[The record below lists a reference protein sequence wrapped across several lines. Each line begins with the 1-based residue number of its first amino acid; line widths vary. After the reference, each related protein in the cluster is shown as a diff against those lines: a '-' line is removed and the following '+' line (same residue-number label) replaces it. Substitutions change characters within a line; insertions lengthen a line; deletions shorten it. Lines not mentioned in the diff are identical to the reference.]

1 MSKEIDF
8 SNIEQQRQESGKNV
22 KEFCKEQ
29 GIRLS
34 LYYYWRKKQKEQS
47 ESKFHHISLSSSGAG
62 AGMRILY
69 PNGVQ
74 LELYG
79 EVNLAQIRTLIH
91 VGL

>member
-1 MSKEIDF
+1 MDRAQEYH
-8 SNIEQQRQESGKNV
+8 NIVQERLDSGKSV
-22 KEFCKEQ
+22 KEFCEER
-29 GIRLS
+29 GIRPS
-34 LYYYWRKKQKEQS
+34 LYYYWRKKHLDQR
-47 ESKFHHISLSSSGAG
+47 ESKFQHIQVSSSGPG

-79 EVNLAQIRTLIH
+79 EVNLAQIRTLID

>member
-1 MSKEIDF
+1 MD
-8 SNIEQQRQESGKNV
+8 QDV
-22 KEFCKEQ
+22 
-29 GIRLS
+29 
-34 LYYYWRKKQKEQS
+34 
-47 ESKFHHISLSSSGAG
+47 SKFHHISLSSSGPG

-79 EVNLAQIRTLIH
+79 EVNLAQIRTLID